1 MTNTPYLPQYT
12 LNQLA
17 DRVALQ
23 LDYIKQLFKADSVWN
38 GIFEL
43 CQTIEEEPRN
53 VNTVILESKKD
64 NVNVLPSKSV
74 KRYQIKLTRI
84 YIILYYRHKEDEL
97 FKALVFPEL
106 QKNMG
111 IYKEN
116 KILIEK
122 IHKVIDD
129 IIKQDELVESA
140 KKTKEIKPMFKFKG
154 HTGPERD
161 KLFDEYTDESLFYNI
176 HGYIEVLD
184 KRYGTH
190 LDSPTIWYNA
200 KQVVRGL
207 QRVKRPELF
216 IRRVAVDLV
225 NGQLYDG
232 YDGAQIILLCVYAMV
247 RSKDNPHFKNF
258 IQKMEGMSLE
268 NSDMHIIRNHISD
281 LKEIIDTKDLY
292 DDYNYFADYSKTETY
307 TRAELEKLRNQINK
321 QHKDIEEELK
331 NRIKEKETELSN
343 LQSKFKNYKNN
354 NKENIDEIAN
364 LQEIIDDYE
373 KKDKGISAHKAALL
387 LTTIYHHIGGLPQKG
402 RQSLKFILSQLTGYT
417 EATCE
422 RALTSKFQRKDADSL
437 AEVFIGTS
445 PKLARLIKEL
455 PETLDEINKKR
466 LAELGANKNV
476 KKQ

>member
-23 LDYIKQLFKADSVWN
+23 LDYINLLFKADSVWN

-64 NVNVLPSKSV
+64 NVNVLPSTSV

-116 KILIEK
+116 KTLIEK
-122 IHKVIDD
+122 IHKVVDE

-140 KKTKEIKPMFKFKG
+140 KKPKEIEPMFKFIG
-154 HTGPERD
+154 LNGPERD

-176 HGYIEVLD
+176 HGYIEMLD
-184 KRYGTH
+184 KSYGTH

-216 IRRVAVDLV
+216 IHRVAVGLV

-281 LKEIIDTKDLY
+281 LKEIIDKKDLY

-307 TRAELEKLRNQINK
+307 TQAELEKLRIQLNK
-321 QHKDIEEELK
+321 QHENELKELNTKLELLENKIEEKDKELNELQSVFDNYK
-331 NRIKEKETELSN
+331 AENETESFEEIKWHDKVRLELLIQLMKKDEANFGLHGNKTKAANLMVSITGLPLQTCKNYCSSPHLNTTQHEEEILKINTN
-343 LQSKFKNYKNN
+343 LQ
-354 NKENIDEIAN
+354 
-364 LQEIIDDYE
+364 
-373 KKDKGISAHKAALL
+373 ALGMK
-387 LTTIYHHIGGLPQKG
+387 I
-402 RQSLKFILSQLTGYT
+402 
-417 EATCE
+417 
-422 RALTSKFQRKDADSL
+422 
-437 AEVFIGTS
+437 
-445 PKLARLIKEL
+445 RL
-455 PETLDEINKKR
+455 
-466 LAELGANKNV
+466 
-476 KKQ
+476 